1 MKLGTAPA
9 PGHCVENYQHDDS
22 ANNGNEKAIDIH
34 ARYTRHSERI
44 EQPAADYG
52 AHDSQN
58 NVQEH
63 AFARFIDDFAAYESG
78 D

>member
-1 MKLGTAPA
+1 
-9 PGHCVENYQHDDS
+9 VEKHQYDDS
-22 ANNGNEKAIDIH
+22 ADYGNEKAIDIH
-34 ARYTRHSERI
+34 ASHTGHSKSI

-52 AHDSQN
+52 SYDSKDD
-58 NVQEH
+58 VQEY